1 MYSQRQKSS
10 RFNYSLVMRTLLPLI
25 CGILRYHANMIN
37 AAAGCREF
45 SADDSRYIAM
55 NGTKNSTYLS
65 NMKLEQRNAPEAIQL
80 LFCSGEY
87 GIDEF
92 YDKPT
97 AELFAEITSEHL
109 KFKHDGDDLIFR
121 ETIREALLDGD
132 NSHMTD
138 IEVSKLLDSA
148 KNDDIAI
155 FIFNCIYAAIMCGC
169 NTAKRKV
176 YKTELDE
183 IEAETIRTVDSMTVA
198 KKTVYRSK
206 TEKSEDT

>member
-37 AAAGCREF
+37 AAAGCWEF

-65 NMKLEQRNAPEAIQL
+65 NMKLERRNAPEAIQL
-80 LFCSGEY
+80 LFCNGEY
-87 GIDEF
+87 NEEF

-97 AELFAEITSEHL
+97 AERFAEIVSEHL

-121 ETIREALLDGD
+121 EAIREVLVDGD

-138 IEVSKLLDSA
+138 NEVSKLLDSA
-148 KNDDIAI
+148 KNDDIAT

-169 NTAKRKV
+169 NTANRKV

-183 IEAETIRTVDSMTVA
+183 LEAETMNAVNSMTET
-198 KKTVYRSK
+198 KKAVYRGR
-206 TEKSEDT
+206 TDNTEDT